1 MRLNV
6 RKIIDIAI
14 DIILI
19 TVVFSATDHLMLKV
33 IKSESIWI
41 ELGIYLLFYA
51 VAFGAK
57 SCIKYLWKRSKDKK
71 IVEE

>member
-1 MRLNV
+1 MSLKV
-6 RKIIDIAI
+6 RKIIVIAI

-19 TVVFSATDHLMLKV
+19 MVVFSATDHLMLKV
-33 IKSESIWI
+33 IKSESIWL

-57 SCIKYLWKRSKDKK
+57 GCIKYLWKRSKNKND
-71 IVEE
+71 VDE

>member
-1 MRLNV
+1 MNLKV

-19 TVVFSATDHLMLKV
+19 VIVFSATDHLMLKV
-33 IKSESIWI
+33 IKSDSIWL

-51 VAFGAK
+51 AVFGAK
-57 SCIKYLWKRSKDKK
+57 NGIIKYLWNRSKKDVDSK
-71 IVEE
+71 

>member
-1 MRLNV
+1 MNLKV

-19 TVVFSATDHLMLKV
+19 GIVFSATDHFMLKV
-33 IKSESIWI
+33 IKSDSVWL

-51 VAFGAK
+51 VVFGAK
-57 SCIKYLWKRSKDKK
+57 SGIEKHHRKRSKKD
-71 IVEE
+71 VEK